1 MTAVIT
7 FAILILVI
15 RGVPVLFNF
24 CVAYFRKLLAK
35 VRVRRSLAR
44 SDIDLVPPIAP
55 PHSDL
60 KALPPPRDTD

>member
-15 RGVPVLFNF
+15 RGVPVLFNWA
-24 CVAYFRKLLAK
+24 VGLFRARK
-35 VRVRRSLAR
+35 RQRRTT
-44 SDIDLVPPIAP
+44 
-55 PHSDL
+55 L